1 MKLVKKLLVIC
12 FSSTQIGLERH
23 LPVNIPLLSLCFTP
37 PKNEGIL
44 IHTFKKMVRGE
55 KAAPEPKMSEEIIIM
70 RQPIPII
77 ADKTRENGPN
87 EVTSNE
93 ISSQN
98 ELYG

>member
-55 KAAPEPKMSEEIIIM
+55 KDAPEPKMSMEKIVM
-70 RQPIPII
+70 RQPIPVIV
-77 ADKTRENGPN
+77 DKMRGNSPE
-87 EVTSNE
+87 EVTSNDK
-93 ISSQN
+93 SSS
-98 ELYG
+98 G